1 MQFGARLHFDASL
14 RAAVNQREQAA
25 NFLDREA
32 ERTRAHD
39 EAKATNVFLAIEAIA
54 FGAAQRL
61 GEQYGLL
68 IVADGLEVADRG
80 FRQLGALQA
89 HSQGR
94 MVNSGKKLSN
104 L

>member
-61 GEQYGLL
+61 GEQSGLL
-68 IVADGLEVADRG
+68 IVADGFEVAARG
-80 FRQLGALQA
+80 FRQIGEI
-89 HSQGR
+89 GR
-94 MVNSGKKLSN
+94 ASCRERVCKYV
-104 L
+104 

>member
-39 EAKATNVFLAIEAIA
+39 EATATNVFLAIEAIA

-61 GEQYGLL
+61 GEQSGIL
-68 IVADGLEVADRG
+68 IVADCFEVAARG
-80 FRQLGALQA
+80 IRPIGAL
-89 HSQGR
+89 HDKSTGR
-94 MVNSGKKLSN
+94 MVTYATNK
-104 L
+104 

>member
-1 MQFGARLHFDASL
+1 MPISLRNGIARTLRCGFGKDGLDPAKVRDLRTYVGQMQFGARLHFDASL

-54 FGAAQRL
+54 FGDRKSTRL
-61 GEQYGLL
+61 
-68 IVADGLEVADRG
+68 
-80 FRQLGALQA
+80 
-89 HSQGR
+89 
-94 MVNSGKKLSN
+94 NSSH
-104 L
+104 